1 MELAA
6 FTAITKALQGI
17 MNMAGEFSKAEER
30 KRERVAAWLQELS
43 EVIQDIADK
52 LEFNDY
58 PHNTCAQMEIMVEH
72 FPSIVDDFIQP
83 KKLDKLVKA
92 LKASTQVEKLF
103 GEILNMK
110 QKERDEKISI
120 LLTASGKL
128 SGLAS
133 VIRHMD

>member
-6 FTAITKALQGI
+6 FTAITNAIQGV

-52 LEFNDY
+52 IELNDY

-72 FPSIVDDFIQP
+72 FPNIVDDLIPP
-83 KKLDKLVKA
+83 KKLDKLVRA

-103 GEILNMK
+103 GEISNMDK
-110 QKERDEKISI
+110 QEQHDKIAI

>member
-6 FTAITKALQGI
+6 FTAITKALQGV

-52 LEFNDY
+52 LELNDY

-72 FPSIVDDFIQP
+72 FPTIVDDFIHP
-83 KKLDKLVKA
+83 KKLDKLVKV
-92 LKASTQVEKLF
+92 LKASTQVEQLF
-103 GEILNMK
+103 GEMANMDK
-110 QKERDEKISI
+110 DERDEKISI